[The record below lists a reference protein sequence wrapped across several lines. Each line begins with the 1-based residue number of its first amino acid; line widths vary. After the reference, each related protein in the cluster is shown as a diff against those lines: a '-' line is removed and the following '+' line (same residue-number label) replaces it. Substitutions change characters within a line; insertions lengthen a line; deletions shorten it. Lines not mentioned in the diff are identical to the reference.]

1 MAEDDELRAAA
12 GRPTNGYDLGRLLAF
27 SDGVFAIAITL
38 LVLNIPVPN
47 LPAGTGPD
55 EIRGALLALKPNLGG
70 FVLSFFL
77 VGTYWIGHHRLL
89 LGANRLDGAGLWL
102 NLFVLATVC
111 LIPFSSGVL
120 IRYGDTVP
128 GFWVYAAN
136 QGLAGVGFFLLRL
149 NLRRLGAAVPGS
161 DLRTSFIAPVFLI
174 SMPVAIWDVRAAY
187 ALWFLGAAVS
197 RFATLRQGRLLPAP
211 IRRLLPTPRA
221 EHTDGGRPGSNR

>member
-120 IRYGDTVP
+120 IRYAIRCPDSGSTP
-128 GFWVYAAN
+128 PIRGW
-136 QGLAGVGFFLLRL
+136 
-149 NLRRLGAAVPGS
+149 PGS
-161 DLRTSFIAPVFLI
+161 DSSFSASTSGGSGPR
-174 SMPVAIWDVRAAY
+174 S
-187 ALWFLGAAVS
+187 LGPICVQASS
-197 RFATLRQGRLLPAP
+197 RP
-211 IRRLLPTPRA
+211 
-221 EHTDGGRPGSNR
+221 SS